1 MQSAAEAEILRGCGG
16 NLIRPDELFDDAQSA
31 FQALSA
37 LLGQQQWFFD
47 GSKPG
52 LFDAAVFSYTHLLLD
67 MSFHRQESQLK
78 SIVSDYDNLIA
89 HRDRILGQYY

>member
-16 NLIRPDELFDDAQSA
+16 NLIRPDEIFDEAQAA
-31 FQALSA
+31 FQALST

-47 GSKPG
+47 SSKPG

-67 MSFHRQESQLK
+67 LPFHSQESQLK
-78 SIVSDYDNLIA
+78 SIVSNHGNIIA
-89 HRDRILGQYY
+89 HRDRILNQYY